1 MFVGS
6 VLLARHCSECLAYI
20 FLFNIQNSPHKWILL
35 LASPSYTWKNWD
47 TEKRRDIEEGIKDSY
62 ARSATFAPKA
72 TLCSIIFH
80 LKGPQM
86 TCLLLLLDFLIF
98 NLCYLK
104 LIFLEFKRKATKKSP
119 LPHFPLC
126 LPLGTSAFVFLSS
139 PQHLTTTK
147 EAAELPSHVNCG
159 KYQAVWN
166 PRSYWISHCLLL
178 PLTNISLRF

>member
-1 MFVGS
+1 MNTLVSFS
-6 VLLARHCSECLAYI
+6 IIYMEKLRHREKKGHRGRHQGFICKECNLC
-20 FLFNIQNSPHKWILL
+20 
-35 LASPSYTWKNWD
+35 T
-47 TEKRRDIEEGIKDSY
+47 
-62 ARSATFAPKA
+62 KA

-147 EAAELPSHVNCG
+147 EAAELPSHVNRG

-166 PRSYWISHCLLL
+166 PRSY
-178 PLTNISLRF
+178 